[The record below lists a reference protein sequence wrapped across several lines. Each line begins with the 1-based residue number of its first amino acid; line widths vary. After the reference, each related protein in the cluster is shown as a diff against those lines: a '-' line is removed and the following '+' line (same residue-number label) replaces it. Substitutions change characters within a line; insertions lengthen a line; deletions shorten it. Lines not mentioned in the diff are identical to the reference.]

1 MRCKK
6 SIAQSTCK
14 HCKRDQQI
22 KYRPPP
28 RGSPGCAAIG
38 PLFLSHSGAKGKR
51 AAESLVC
58 ESLSDFQGS
67 LSAKSVH
74 AALTIGEGVWPWAH
88 LAVCCCGFSAR
99 LRPRPRLSSTGCP
112 EKLGLGP
119 VSYSHLVRRQR
130 GTGAVLPLVFTH
142 CKRGFLPLCFC
153 LSAPRRCRMI
163 SSGPPLAA
171 EA

>member
-67 LSAKSVH
+67 SLLRAF
-74 AALTIGEGVWPWAH
+74 TR
-88 LAVCCCGFSAR
+88 R
-99 LRPRPRLSSTGCP
+99 LRLGKGCGHGLIWP
-112 EKLGLGP
+112 CAAVAFPLAFALALALVLLVVRKSLALGPYRIPISCGGKEGLGP
-119 VSYSHLVRRQR
+119 CSLLSSLTVSEASCLFVFACLRL
-130 GTGAVLPLVFTH
+130 GAV
-142 CKRGFLPLCFC
+142 G
-153 LSAPRRCRMI
+153 
-163 SSGPPLAA
+163 
-171 EA
+171 